1 MSHTFLMEIGLE
13 EIPAHVVTPSAAQL
27 VEKTEKFLKEQRMD
41 FDEVQTYSTPRRLTV
56 KVTGLADKQ
65 PDIQEEAKGPA
76 KKIAY
81 DKDGN
86 WSKAAQGFARGQGV
100 SVDDIFFK
108 ELKGTEYVYVKKFI
122 EGKAAADV
130 MQGMRDVA
138 MDLKFPTMMRWWG
151 TNDFQYVRPIRWIV
165 AMLDDQV
172 IPFKI
177 LNIESG
183 NVSQGHRFLGKPVE
197 LKSADDYVEALRSEK
212 VIVDAVERKSM
223 IRDQINDLAQKNNWK
238 IVIDEDLLE
247 EVNNLVEYPTVFA
260 GSFDEKYLSVPD
272 QVLITS
278 MKDHQRFF
286 YVTDQNGKLLPNFV
300 SVRNGNT
307 EYLENVVQGN
317 EKVLTARLEDAKF
330 FYEEDQKQ
338 SIADYVERLKKVMF
352 HDKIGTIYEKM
363 ARVRL
368 LAAQIG
374 KFVGLN
380 DQELADLDRAAQ
392 IYKFDLVTGMVGEFA
407 ELQGV
412 MGEIYARLQGENDNV
427 AAAIREEYMPTSA
440 EGELPVTK
448 VGAVL
453 SIADKIDSIQAFFA
467 AGMIPSG
474 SNDPYALRRQALGI
488 VRIALA
494 RNWKLSVP
502 MMLKFVENAM
512 NERPDLYK
520 NIMPG
525 DEQKDMQQFIIDRLT
540 QIMNGD
546 KQLRHDVLDT
556 VVANPENAFVDIE
569 EAAKILGKHLEDDDF
584 KETIEALTRVGR
596 MAKKAPNFED
606 DAVLKAE
613 LFENESEKKLAEA
626 VKKVATAFE
635 QADLEE
641 KFNQLASLKDPIT
654 DYFDSTMIMAKDEDV
669 KQNRLLQLKQIADL
683 TKDFGELDNL
693 NVK

>member
-138 MDLKFPTMMRWWG
+138 MDLKFPTMMRWG

-197 LKSADDYVEALRSEK
+197 LKSADDYVEALRAEK
-212 VIVDAVERKSM
+212 VIVDAAERKSM
-223 IRDQINDLAQKNNWK
+223 IRAQINDLAQKNNWK

-440 EGELPVTK
+440 EGELPTTK

-525 DEQKDMQQFIIDRLT
+525 DEQKDMQQFIIDRLA

-596 MAKKAPNFED
+596 MAKKAPNFEN

>member
-138 MDLKFPTMMRWWG
+138 MDLKFPTMMRWG

-212 VIVDAVERKSM
+212 VIVDAAERKSM

-440 EGELPVTK
+440 EGELPTTK

-525 DEQKDMQQFIIDRLT
+525 DEQKDMQQFIIDRLA

>member
-138 MDLKFPTMMRWWG
+138 MDLKFPTMMRWG

-197 LKSADDYVEALRSEK
+197 LKSADDYVEALRAEK
-212 VIVDAVERKSM
+212 VIVDAAERKSM
-223 IRDQINDLAQKNNWK
+223 IRGQINDLAQKNNWK

-440 EGELPVTK
+440 EGELPTTK

-525 DEQKDMQQFIIDRLT
+525 DEQKDMQQFIIDRLA

-596 MAKKAPNFED
+596 MAKKAPSFED

>member
-138 MDLKFPTMMRWWG
+138 MDLKFPTMMRWG

-212 VIVDAVERKSM
+212 VIVDAAERKSM
-223 IRDQINDLAQKNNWK
+223 IRDQINNLAQKNNWK

-440 EGELPVTK
+440 EGELPATK

-525 DEQKDMQQFIIDRLT
+525 DEQKDMQQFIIDRLA

>member
-138 MDLKFPTMMRWWG
+138 MDLKFPTMMRWG

-212 VIVDAVERKSM
+212 VIVDATERKSM

-467 AGMIPSG
+467 TGMIPSG

-525 DEQKDMQQFIIDRLT
+525 DEQKDMQQFIIDRLA

-641 KFNQLASLKDPIT
+641 KFNQLASLKNPIT

>member
-138 MDLKFPTMMRWWG
+138 MDLKFPTMMRWG

-197 LKSADDYVEALRSEK
+197 LKSANDYVKALRSEK
-212 VIVDAVERKSM
+212 VIVDATERKSM

-440 EGELPVTK
+440 EGELPTTK

-525 DEQKDMQQFIIDRLT
+525 DEQKDMQQFIIDRLA

-641 KFNQLASLKDPIT
+641 KFNQLASLKEPIT

>member
-138 MDLKFPTMMRWWG
+138 MDLKFPTMMRWG

-177 LNIESG
+177 LNIKSG

-197 LKSADDYVEALRSEK
+197 LKSADDYVKALRSEK
-212 VIVDAVERKSM
+212 VIVDATERKSM

-440 EGELPVTK
+440 EGELPATK

-525 DEQKDMQQFIIDRLT
+525 DEQKDMQQFIIDRLA

-584 KETIEALTRVGR
+584 KEIIEALTRVGR

-641 KFNQLASLKDPIT
+641 KFNQLASLKEPIT

>member
-1 MSHTFLMEIGLE
+1 
-13 EIPAHVVTPSAAQL
+13 
-27 VEKTEKFLKEQRMD
+27 
-41 FDEVQTYSTPRRLTV
+41 
-56 KVTGLADKQ
+56 
-65 PDIQEEAKGPA
+65 
-76 KKIAY
+76 
-81 DKDGN
+81 
-86 WSKAAQGFARGQGV
+86 
-100 SVDDIFFK
+100 
-108 ELKGTEYVYVKKFI
+108 
-122 EGKAAADV
+122 
-130 MQGMRDVA
+130 
-138 MDLKFPTMMRWWG
+138 
-151 TNDFQYVRPIRWIV
+151 
-165 AMLDDQV
+165 
-172 IPFKI
+172 
-177 LNIESG
+177 
-183 NVSQGHRFLGKPVE
+183 
-197 LKSADDYVEALRSEK
+197 
-212 VIVDAVERKSM
+212 M
-223 IRDQINDLAQKNNWK
+223 IRGQINDLAQKNNWK

-440 EGELPVTK
+440 EGELPTTK

-467 AGMIPSG
+467 TGMIPSG

-525 DEQKDMQQFIIDRLT
+525 DEQKDMQQFII
-540 QIMNGD
+540 
-546 KQLRHDVLDT
+546 
-556 VVANPENAFVDIE
+556 
-569 EAAKILGKHLEDDDF
+569 
-584 KETIEALTRVGR
+584 
-596 MAKKAPNFED
+596 
-606 DAVLKAE
+606 
-613 LFENESEKKLAEA
+613 
-626 VKKVATAFE
+626 
-635 QADLEE
+635 
-641 KFNQLASLKDPIT
+641 
-654 DYFDSTMIMAKDEDV
+654 
-669 KQNRLLQLKQIADL
+669 
-683 TKDFGELDNL
+683 
-693 NVK
+693 

>member
-138 MDLKFPTMMRWWG
+138 MDLKFPTMMRWG

-440 EGELPVTK
+440 EGELPATK

-540 QIMNGD
+540 QIMNGN

>member
-138 MDLKFPTMMRWWG
+138 MDLKFPTMMRWG

-197 LKSADDYVEALRSEK
+197 LKSADDYVEALRAEK
-212 VIVDAVERKSM
+212 VIVDAAERKSM
-223 IRDQINDLAQKNNWK
+223 IRAQINDLAQKNNWK

-440 EGELPVTK
+440 EGELPTTK

-525 DEQKDMQQFIIDRLT
+525 DEQKDMQQFIIDRLA

-596 MAKKAPNFED
+596 MAKKAPSFED

-641 KFNQLASLKDPIT
+641 KFNQLASLKNPIT

>member
-27 VEKTEKFLKEQRMD
+27 VEKTEKFLKDQRMD
-41 FDEVQTYSTPRRLTV
+41 FDEIQTYSTPRRLTV

-122 EGKAAADV
+122 EGKAAAEV

-138 MDLKFPTMMRWWG
+138 MDLKFPTMMRWG

-212 VIVDAVERKSM
+212 VIVDAAERKSM
-223 IRDQINDLAQKNNWK
+223 IRGQINELAKKNNWK

-260 GSFDEKYLSVPD
+260 GSFGEKYLSVPD

-412 MGEIYARLQGENDNV
+412 MGEIYARLQGENDDV
-427 AAAIREEYMPTSA
+427 AVAIREEYMPISA
-440 EGELPVTK
+440 EGELPSTK

-512 NERPDLYK
+512 DERPDLYK

-525 DEQKDMQQFIIDRLT
+525 DEQKDMQQFIIDRLA

-546 KQLRHDVLDT
+546 KQLRHDILDT
-556 VVANPENAFVDIE
+556 VVANPENAFVDIQ

-606 DAVLKAE
+606 DAILKTE

-641 KFNQLASLKDPIT
+641 KFSQLASLKDPIT
-654 DYFDSTMIMAKDEDV
+654 DYFDSTMIMAKNEDV
-669 KQNRLLQLKQIADL
+669 KQNRLLQLKQIANL

>member
-138 MDLKFPTMMRWWG
+138 MDLKFPTMMRWG

-197 LKSADDYVEALRSEK
+197 LKSADDYVEALRAEK
-212 VIVDAVERKSM
+212 VIVDAAERKSM
-223 IRDQINDLAQKNNWK
+223 IRGQINDLAQKNNWK

-440 EGELPVTK
+440 EGELPTTK

-467 AGMIPSG
+467 TGMIPSG

-525 DEQKDMQQFIIDRLT
+525 DEQKDMQQFIIDRLA

-641 KFNQLASLKDPIT
+641 KFNQLASLKEPIT

-683 TKDFGELDNL
+683 TKDFGKLDNL

>member
-138 MDLKFPTMMRWWG
+138 MDLKFPTMMRWG

-407 ELQGV
+407 ELQGG

>member
-138 MDLKFPTMMRWWG
+138 MDLKFPTMMRWG

-440 EGELPVTK
+440 EGELPATK

-626 VKKVATAFE
+626 VKKVATVFE

>member
-138 MDLKFPTMMRWWG
+138 MDLKFPTMMRWG

-197 LKSADDYVEALRSEK
+197 LKSADDYVEALRAEK
-212 VIVDAVERKSM
+212 VIVDAAERKSM
-223 IRDQINDLAQKNNWK
+223 IRAQINDLAQKNNWK

-440 EGELPVTK
+440 EGELPTTK

-525 DEQKDMQQFIIDRLT
+525 DEQKDMQQFIIDRLA

-641 KFNQLASLKDPIT
+641 KFNQLASLKEPIT

>member
-1 MSHTFLMEIGLE
+1 MEIGLE

-138 MDLKFPTMMRWWG
+138 MDLKFPTMMRWG

-197 LKSADDYVEALRSEK
+197 LKSADDYVEALRAEK
-212 VIVDAVERKSM
+212 VIVDAAERKSM
-223 IRDQINDLAQKNNWK
+223 IRGQINDLAQKNNWK

-440 EGELPVTK
+440 EGELPTTK

-467 AGMIPSG
+467 TGMIPSG

-525 DEQKDMQQFIIDRLT
+525 DEQKDMQQFIIDRLA

-641 KFNQLASLKDPIT
+641 KFNQLASLKNPIT

-683 TKDFGELDNL
+683 TKDFGKLDNL

>member
-1 MSHTFLMEIGLE
+1 MSHTILMEIGLE

-86 WSKAAQGFARGQGV
+86 WSRAAQGFARGQGV

-122 EGKAAADV
+122 EGKSAADV

-138 MDLKFPTMMRWWG
+138 MDLKFPTMMRWG

-197 LKSADDYVEALRSEK
+197 LKSADDYAEALRLEK
-212 VIVDAVERKSM
+212 VIVDAAERKSM

-300 SVRNGNT
+300 SVRNGNM

-317 EKVLTARLEDAKF
+317 EKVLTARLEDARF

-440 EGELPVTK
+440 EGGLPATK

-488 VRIALA
+488 VRIALD

-569 EAAKILGKHLEDDDF
+569 EAAKILGKHLEDDNF

-596 MAKKAPNFED
+596 MAKKTPNFED

>member
-138 MDLKFPTMMRWWG
+138 MDLKFPTMMRWG

-440 EGELPVTK
+440 EGELPATK

-525 DEQKDMQQFIIDRLT
+525 DEQKDMQQFIIDRLA

-641 KFNQLASLKDPIT
+641 KFNQLASLKEPIT

>member
-1 MSHTFLMEIGLE
+1 
-13 EIPAHVVTPSAAQL
+13 
-27 VEKTEKFLKEQRMD
+27 
-41 FDEVQTYSTPRRLTV
+41 
-56 KVTGLADKQ
+56 
-65 PDIQEEAKGPA
+65 
-76 KKIAY
+76 
-81 DKDGN
+81 
-86 WSKAAQGFARGQGV
+86 
-100 SVDDIFFK
+100 
-108 ELKGTEYVYVKKFI
+108 
-122 EGKAAADV
+122 
-130 MQGMRDVA
+130 
-138 MDLKFPTMMRWWG
+138 MDLKFPTMMRWG

-197 LKSADDYVEALRSEK
+197 LKSADDYVEALRAEK
-212 VIVDAVERKSM
+212 VIVDAAERKSM
-223 IRDQINDLAQKNNWK
+223 IRGQINDLAQKNNWK

-440 EGELPVTK
+440 EGELPATK

-525 DEQKDMQQFIIDRLT
+525 DEQKDMQQFIIDRLA

-641 KFNQLASLKDPIT
+641 KFNQLASLKNPIT

>member
-138 MDLKFPTMMRWWG
+138 MDLKFPTMMRWG

-212 VIVDAVERKSM
+212 VIVDAAERKSM
-223 IRDQINDLAQKNNWK
+223 IRDQINNLAQKNNWK

-440 EGELPVTK
+440 EGELPTTK

-525 DEQKDMQQFIIDRLT
+525 DEQKDMQQFIIDRLA

-596 MAKKAPNFED
+596 MAKKAPSFED

-641 KFNQLASLKDPIT
+641 KFNQLASLKNPIT

>member
-138 MDLKFPTMMRWWG
+138 MDLKFPTMMRWG

>member
-138 MDLKFPTMMRWWG
+138 MDLKFPTMMRWG

-212 VIVDAVERKSM
+212 VIVDAAERESM
-223 IRDQINDLAQKNNWK
+223 IRGQINDLAQKNNWK

-352 HDKIGTIYEKM
+352 HDKVGTIYEKM

-412 MGEIYARLQGENDNV
+412 MGEIYARLQGENDNI

-440 EGELPVTK
+440 EGELPTTK

-525 DEQKDMQQFIIDRLT
+525 DEQKDMQQFIIDRLA

>member
-138 MDLKFPTMMRWWG
+138 MDLKFPTMMRWG

-197 LKSADDYVEALRSEK
+197 LKSADDYVEALRAEK
-212 VIVDAVERKSM
+212 VIVDAAERKSM
-223 IRDQINDLAQKNNWK
+223 IRGQINDLAQKNNWK

-440 EGELPVTK
+440 EGELPTTK

-502 MMLKFVENAM
+502 MMLKFVENAI

-525 DEQKDMQQFIIDRLT
+525 DEQKDMQQFIIDRLA

>member
-138 MDLKFPTMMRWWG
+138 MDLKFPTMMRWG

-197 LKSADDYVEALRSEK
+197 LKSADDYVEALRAEK
-212 VIVDAVERKSM
+212 VIVDAAERKSM
-223 IRDQINDLAQKNNWK
+223 IRAQINDLAQKNNWK

-440 EGELPVTK
+440 EGELPTTK

-525 DEQKDMQQFIIDRLT
+525 DEQKDMQQFIIDRLA

-596 MAKKAPNFED
+596 MAKKAPNFEND
-606 DAVLKAE
+606 DVLKAE

>member
-138 MDLKFPTMMRWWG
+138 MDLKFPTMMRWG

-197 LKSADDYVEALRSEK
+197 LKRADDYVEALRSEK
-212 VIVDAVERKSM
+212 VIVDAAERKSM
-223 IRDQINDLAQKNNWK
+223 IRNQINDLAQKNNWK

-440 EGELPVTK
+440 EGELPATK

-525 DEQKDMQQFIIDRLT
+525 DEQKDMQQFIIDRLA

>member
-138 MDLKFPTMMRWWG
+138 MDLKFPTMMRWG

-197 LKSADDYVEALRSEK
+197 LKSADDYVEALRAEK
-212 VIVDAVERKSM
+212 VIVDAAERKSM
-223 IRDQINDLAQKNNWK
+223 IRGQINDLAQKNNWK

-286 YVTDQNGKLLPNFV
+286 YVTGQNGKLLPNFV

-440 EGELPVTK
+440 EGELPTTK

-525 DEQKDMQQFIIDRLT
+525 DEQKDMQQFIIDRLA

-641 KFNQLASLKDPIT
+641 KFNQLASLKEPIT

>member
-86 WSKAAQGFARGQGV
+86 WSRAAQGFARGQGV

-108 ELKGTEYVYVKKFI
+108 ELKGTEYVYVKKFV

-138 MDLKFPTMMRWWG
+138 MDLKFPTMMRWG

-197 LKSADDYVEALRSEK
+197 LKNADDYVEALRSEK
-212 VIVDAVERKSM
+212 VIVDATERKSM
-223 IRDQINDLAQKNNWK
+223 IRNQINDLAQKNNWK

-368 LAAQIG
+368 LATQIG
-374 KFVGLN
+374 KFVGLS

-427 AAAIREEYMPTSA
+427 AVAIREEYMPTSA
-440 EGELPVTK
+440 EGELPATK

-502 MMLKFVENAM
+502 MMLKFIENAM
-512 NERPDLYK
+512 NDRPDLYK

-525 DEQKDMQQFIIDRLT
+525 EEQKDMQQFIIDRLA

-641 KFNQLASLKDPIT
+641 KFSQLASLKDPIT

>member
-138 MDLKFPTMMRWWG
+138 MDLKFPTMMRWG

-197 LKSADDYVEALRSEK
+197 LKSADDYVEALRAEK
-212 VIVDAVERKSM
+212 VIVDAAERKSM
-223 IRDQINDLAQKNNWK
+223 IRGQINDLAQKNNWK

-440 EGELPVTK
+440 EGELPATK

-525 DEQKDMQQFIIDRLT
+525 DEQKDMQQFIIDRLA

-641 KFNQLASLKDPIT
+641 KFNQLASLKNPIT

>member
-138 MDLKFPTMMRWWG
+138 MDLKFPTMMRWG

-440 EGELPVTK
+440 EGELPTTK

-467 AGMIPSG
+467 TGMIPSG

-641 KFNQLASLKDPIT
+641 KFNQLASLKNPIT

>member
-138 MDLKFPTMMRWWG
+138 MDLKFPTMMRWG

-197 LKSADDYVEALRSEK
+197 LKSADDYVEALRAEK
-212 VIVDAVERKSM
+212 VIVDAAERKSM
-223 IRDQINDLAQKNNWK
+223 IRGQINDLAQKNNWK

-412 MGEIYARLQGENDNV
+412 MGGIYARLQGENDNI

-440 EGELPVTK
+440 EGELPTTK

>member
-138 MDLKFPTMMRWWG
+138 MDLKFPTMMRWG

-197 LKSADDYVEALRSEK
+197 LKSADDYVEALRAEK
-212 VIVDAVERKSM
+212 VIVDAAERKSM
-223 IRDQINDLAQKNNWK
+223 IRGQINDLAQKNNWK

-440 EGELPVTK
+440 EGELPATK

-525 DEQKDMQQFIIDRLT
+525 DEQKDMQQFIIDRLA

>member
-138 MDLKFPTMMRWWG
+138 MDLKFPTMMRWG

-197 LKSADDYVEALRSEK
+197 LKSADDYVEALRAEK
-212 VIVDAVERKSM
+212 VIVDAAERKSM
-223 IRDQINDLAQKNNWK
+223 IRGQINDLAQKNNWK

-286 YVTDQNGKLLPNFV
+286 YVTDRNGKLLPNFV

-440 EGELPVTK
+440 EGELPTTK

-525 DEQKDMQQFIIDRLT
+525 DEQKDMQQFIIDRLA

>member
-13 EIPAHVVTPSAAQL
+13 EIPAHVVTPSATQL

-130 MQGMRDVA
+130 MQGMQDVA
-138 MDLKFPTMMRWWG
+138 MDLKFPTMMRWG

-197 LKSADDYVEALRSEK
+197 LKNADDYVEALRSEK
-212 VIVDAVERKSM
+212 VIVDAAERKSM
-223 IRDQINDLAQKNNWK
+223 IRAQINDLAQKNNWK

-286 YVTDQNGKLLPNFV
+286 YVTGQNGKLLPNFV

-440 EGELPVTK
+440 EGELPTTK

-525 DEQKDMQQFIIDRLT
+525 DEQKDMQQFIIDRLA

>member
-138 MDLKFPTMMRWWG
+138 MDLKFPTMMRWG

-197 LKSADDYVEALRSEK
+197 LKSADDYVEALRAEK
-212 VIVDAVERKSM
+212 VIVDAAERKSM
-223 IRDQINDLAQKNNWK
+223 IRGQINDLAQKNNWK

-330 FYEEDQKQ
+330 FYEEDQ
-338 SIADYVERLKKVMF
+338 
-352 HDKIGTIYEKM
+352 
-363 ARVRL
+363 
-368 LAAQIG
+368 
-374 KFVGLN
+374 
-380 DQELADLDRAAQ
+380 
-392 IYKFDLVTGMVGEFA
+392 
-407 ELQGV
+407 
-412 MGEIYARLQGENDNV
+412 
-427 AAAIREEYMPTSA
+427 
-440 EGELPVTK
+440 
-448 VGAVL
+448 
-453 SIADKIDSIQAFFA
+453 
-467 AGMIPSG
+467 
-474 SNDPYALRRQALGI
+474 
-488 VRIALA
+488 
-494 RNWKLSVP
+494 
-502 MMLKFVENAM
+502 
-512 NERPDLYK
+512 
-520 NIMPG
+520 
-525 DEQKDMQQFIIDRLT
+525 
-540 QIMNGD
+540 
-546 KQLRHDVLDT
+546 
-556 VVANPENAFVDIE
+556 
-569 EAAKILGKHLEDDDF
+569 
-584 KETIEALTRVGR
+584 
-596 MAKKAPNFED
+596 
-606 DAVLKAE
+606 
-613 LFENESEKKLAEA
+613 
-626 VKKVATAFE
+626 
-635 QADLEE
+635 
-641 KFNQLASLKDPIT
+641 
-654 DYFDSTMIMAKDEDV
+654 
-669 KQNRLLQLKQIADL
+669 
-683 TKDFGELDNL
+683 
-693 NVK
+693 

>member
-138 MDLKFPTMMRWWG
+138 MDLKFPTMMRWG

-197 LKSADDYVEALRSEK
+197 LKSADDYVEALRAEK
-212 VIVDAVERKSM
+212 VIVDAAERKSM
-223 IRDQINDLAQKNNWK
+223 IRAQINDLAQKNNWK
-238 IVIDEDLLE
+238 IVFDEDLLE

-440 EGELPVTK
+440 EGELPATK

-525 DEQKDMQQFIIDRLT
+525 DEQKDMQQFIIDRLA

>member
-1 MSHTFLMEIGLE
+1 MEIGLE

-138 MDLKFPTMMRWWG
+138 MDLKFPTMMRWG

-197 LKSADDYVEALRSEK
+197 LKSADDYVKALRSEK
-212 VIVDAVERKSM
+212 VIVDATERKSM

-525 DEQKDMQQFIIDRLT
+525 DEQKDMQQFIIDRLA

-641 KFNQLASLKDPIT
+641 KFNQLASLKNPIT

>member
-138 MDLKFPTMMRWWG
+138 MDLKFPTMMRWG

-440 EGELPVTK
+440 EGELPATK

>member
-86 WSKAAQGFARGQGV
+86 WSRAAQGFARGQGV

-138 MDLKFPTMMRWWG
+138 MDLKFPTMMRWG

-197 LKSADDYVEALRSEK
+197 LKSADDYVEALRAEK
-212 VIVDAVERKSM
+212 VIVDAAERKSM
-223 IRDQINDLAQKNNWK
+223 IRAQINDLAQKNNWK

-440 EGELPVTK
+440 EGELPATK

-525 DEQKDMQQFIIDRLT
+525 DEQKDMQQFIIDRLA

-641 KFNQLASLKDPIT
+641 KFNQLASLKNPIT

>member
-138 MDLKFPTMMRWWG
+138 MDLKFPTMMRWG

-197 LKSADDYVEALRSEK
+197 LKSADDYVKALRSEK
-212 VIVDAVERKSM
+212 VIVDATERKSM

-440 EGELPVTK
+440 EGELPATK

-525 DEQKDMQQFIIDRLT
+525 DEQKDMQQFIIDRLA

-584 KETIEALTRVGR
+584 KEIIEALTRVGR

-641 KFNQLASLKDPIT
+641 KFNQLASLKEPIT